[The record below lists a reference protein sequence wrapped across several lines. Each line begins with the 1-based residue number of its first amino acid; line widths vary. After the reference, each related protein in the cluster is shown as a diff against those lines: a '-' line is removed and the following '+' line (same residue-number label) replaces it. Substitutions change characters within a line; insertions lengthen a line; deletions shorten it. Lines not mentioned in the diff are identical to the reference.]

1 MNVGGTRGD
10 ELLNTCQKYSDL
22 TTRIFPI
29 NSVFFRGGE
38 TASDLPVKPRLAHIF
53 LSTNNKTCRTYADF
67 WKLHDYSY
75 IYRAVSIRALRLIHL
90 TSMMRCTFRC
100 TDYLGLPPSVGNCW
114 QRDELLKIT
123 RRAVPH
129 TWIDGIYF
137 EDEANLTEVILD
149 NSDGLIEI
157 VDQVVFR
164 KREEARNAA
173 QIRRVC
179 NSR

>member
-10 ELLNTCQKYSDL
+10 ELLNTFQQYSDL
-22 TTRIFPI
+22 ATKIFPI

-38 TASDLPVKPRLAHIF
+38 TASDFPVKPRLANIF

-75 IYRAVSIRALRLIHL
+75 IYRAVSIREFRLIQV
-90 TSMMRCTFRC
+90 TSMMSCTFRC
-100 TDYLGLPPSVGNCW
+100 TDYCSLPRSVGNSW
-114 QRDELLKIT
+114 QRDELLKIA

-129 TWIDGIYF
+129 IRIDGIYF

-157 VDQVVFR
+157 VDQIVFR